1 MERTETITDSLPFV
15 AQPSSLDFDMGR
27 DIDWTNAGT
36 GVTTLPAGTVMC
48 IIAASGKMCPR
59 LERPG
64 AEVAVGL
71 LAASADQEDS
81 DVGIA
86 GHGLILS
93 GVIFENLCP
102 DYADAA
108 WATMKGEMSASFHW
122 LAYGDDRI
130 V

>member
-1 MERTETITDSLPFV
+1 MERTETLTDALPFIG
-15 AQPSSLDFDMGR
+15 QQSSLDFDMGR

-48 IIAASGKMCPR
+48 IIAATGKMCPR

-64 AEVAVGL
+64 AETAVGL
-71 LAASADQEDS
+71 LAASADMNS
-81 DVGIA
+81 IA
-86 GHGLILS
+86 GHGLILG

-108 WATMKGEMSASFHW
+108 WATMKGEMSANFHW
-122 LAYGDDRI
+122 LTYGDDRL